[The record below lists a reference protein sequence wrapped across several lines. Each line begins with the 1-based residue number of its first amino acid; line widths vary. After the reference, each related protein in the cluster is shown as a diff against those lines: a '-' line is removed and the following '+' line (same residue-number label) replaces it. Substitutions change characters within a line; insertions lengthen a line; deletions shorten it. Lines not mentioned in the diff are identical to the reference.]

1 MKVTVLVTTYNH
13 EQYIAQALDSVLM
26 QETNCDYE
34 IIIAEDCS
42 TDRTRSI
49 VLDFQRR
56 NPDKI
61 RLVLPS
67 KNLGCH
73 GNRVFSQAFELGQA
87 QYVAVLDGDDYC
99 TSPTTLQQQGDFM
112 DG

>member
-56 NPDKI
+56 NPEKI
-61 RLVLPS
+61 RLVLPAET
-67 KNLGCH
+67 LGYH
-73 GNRVFSQAFELGQA
+73 GNRSFAQVLEFAQGQH
-87 QYVAVLDGDDYC
+87 VALLEGHEY
-99 TSPTTLQQQGDFM
+99 
-112 DG
+112 